1 MRGFAPRFARRKTKY
16 IESSELS
23 GLKPR
28 TYLKSKGNNEKQ
40 RQRLKADSSA
50 ALRNDKQK
58 IGMTSK
64 KIGMTS
70 KKSGGGVVAARARL
84 DVADVYVFPLEG
96 GGVVFEGGFGGFEE
110 LFVVAFGEVG
120 FVVGSAGL
128 VAEAGALDDDAA

>member
-40 RQRLKADSSA
+40 RQRLKAHSSA

-64 KIGMTS
+64 K
-70 KKSGGGVVAARARL
+70 
-84 DVADVYVFPLEG
+84 LE
-96 GGVVFEGGFGGFEE
+96 
-110 LFVVAFGEVG
+110 
-120 FVVGSAGL
+120 
-128 VAEAGALDDDAA
+128 